1 MDKIETVRSYYN
13 STVETEWNRIDGR
26 PEFLLT
32 CRYLDRYVKP
42 GDSVL
47 DIGGGPGRYSL
58 YLAGKGCDVTLFD
71 LSDENVAFAAA
82 KAKELGLPLKT
93 IRGDARTA
101 DEIVSGKFDHILL
114 MGPMYHLLDESD
126 RISAVNACMKLLKK
140 GGTLLITFISSHAGM
155 IYLLKNAPGHI
166 RSSPR
171 ENEFMDLIVE
181 DKPFEGVGFTEN
193 YFARMRDILPFMA
206 QFPLEKLHYFG
217 QEGVLAMNE
226 KSIILQSAE
235 VYEKWL
241 DMSMALCERE
251 EFLSWS
257 EHLVY
262 VGRKI

>member
-13 STVETEWNRIDGR
+13 STVEIEWNRIDGR

-32 CRYLDRYVKP
+32 CRYIDRYVKP

-47 DIGGGPGRYSL
+47 DIGGGPGRYSM
-58 YLAGKGCDVTLFD
+58 YLAEKGCDVTLFD

-82 KAKELGLPLKT
+82 KAEELGLPLKT
-93 IRGDARTA
+93 IRGDARMA
-101 DEIVSGKFDHILL
+101 NEIVSGEFDHILL
-114 MGPMYHLLDESD
+114 MGPMYHLPEEVD
-126 RISAVNACMKLLKK
+126 RISAVNACMKLLKT
-140 GGTLLITFISSHAGM
+140 GGTLLVTFISSHAGM
-155 IYLLKNAPGHI
+155 IYLLRNAPSQI
-166 RSSPR
+166 ITPQ
-171 ENEFMDLIVE
+171 EEKFMDLIIE
-181 DKPFEGVGFTEN
+181 NKPFSGFAFTEN
-193 YFARMRDILPFMA
+193 YFARMKDILPFMA

-226 KSIILQSAE
+226 KSIMSKPAE
-235 VYEKWL
+235 VYEKWI
-241 DMSMALCERE
+241 DMSLALCERE